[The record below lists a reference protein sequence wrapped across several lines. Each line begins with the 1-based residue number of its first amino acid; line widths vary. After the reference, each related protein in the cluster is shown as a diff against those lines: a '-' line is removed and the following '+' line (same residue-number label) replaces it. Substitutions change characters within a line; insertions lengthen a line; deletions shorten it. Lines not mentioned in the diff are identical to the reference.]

1 MTKYKFL
8 CTDIGT
14 TSLKAALV
22 SEMGQVLSFSR
33 INFEHAEKFKISNEW
48 SKALKKAVAEIKNS
62 LNEDSLDCDAI
73 CVSGNGP
80 TIVSEDG
87 TTLLWNEKLDFEI
100 KIPEEFLC
108 ISGCAFDGFD
118 QTLQSRSWFCA
129 PPQIFDLRNMYF
141 HASVCF
147 CAYSYN
153 AN

>member
-8 CTDIGT
+8 CADIGT

-100 KIPEEFLC
+100 KIPEEFSSSLFLPRIEAFAKLFKV
-108 ISGCAFDGFD
+108 ISETSTFEKNN
-118 QTLQSRSWFCA
+118 L
-129 PPQIFDLRNMYF
+129 
-141 HASVCF
+141 
-147 CAYSYN
+147 
-153 AN
+153 